1 MWWHAH
7 VWFYT
12 VIVFKSLYN
21 VRTMSSLFPNKHLN
35 AFTQKRVWCFSA
47 FAIYCCDFRSG
58 YRNGEEVTLPAF
70 TWSRDPSLITP
81 CMLSHIT
88 DRPLITDILTC
99 VAART
104 IDTPAVYDSW
114 PATARAHAGDRSKP
128 ENGWCVDA
136 RGGRGQFGKGAFGG
150 VFLRTPLFLHALNVQ
165 FFPVTESEQ
174 VKRYLSVLLQILYN
188 RSTVI

>member
-1 MWWHAH
+1 MWWHDH

-35 AFTQKRVWCFSA
+35 AFTKKRVWCFSA

-81 CMLSHIT
+81 
-88 DRPLITDILTC
+88 
-99 VAART
+99 
-104 IDTPAVYDSW
+104 Y
-114 PATARAHAGDRSKP
+114 AG
-128 ENGWCVDA
+128 
-136 RGGRGQFGKGAFGG
+136 
-150 VFLRTPLFLHALNVQ
+150 LHAFPHNRQAINNRHINLCCGPYDWHPSRLWQLACNCKSTCRWPVEAWEWLVCRCEGWEGSVWKRSFWRS
-165 FFPVTESEQ
+165 FFENPTLSSC
-174 VKRYLSVLLQILYN
+174 VKCAVLPTRNWIRIGDAIFKCTFTN
-188 RSTVI
+188 FV